1 MQTEIILKEFKNLLV
16 FFFFFHERVYAVSD
30 RIKQADRRAINGGIS
45 YFIKVCLR
53 NTCDLITNLR
63 IE

>member
-1 MQTEIILKEFKNLLV
+1 MQTEIILIDFKNLLV

-45 YFIKVCLR
+45 YFIQGMFEKYLR
-53 NTCDLITNLR
+53 FNY
-63 IE
+63 